1 MKNCIRFH
9 ALTVAAFLAGS
20 LSIAAAQSTSP
31 APRPAAQNQQAAVG
45 PRPDAPKFVITASGE
60 KIPLTSGIEKHVGKV
75 TYLDGP
81 TIIDN
86 RIDSNAILNLESK
99 PLAAKAA
106 EAPAPAPAPEKV
118 AAAATPVARDLKAEL
133 KAAKANYAQAKA
145 ELKAAQKAKDQTAT
159 VTARHDVAAA
169 KDQIA
174 ELNREI
180 AASRKKA
187 AK

>member
-20 LSIAAAQSTSP
+20 LSIATAQTTAP
-31 APRPAAQNQQAAVG
+31 AQRPATQPQQTAVG
-45 PRPDAPKFVITASGE
+45 PRPDAPKFVMTASGE

-106 EAPAPAPAPEKV
+106 EAPAAPAPEKV
-118 AAAATPVARDLKAEL
+118 SEAARPVARDLKAEL
-133 KAAKANYAQAKA
+133 KSAKANYAQAKID
-145 ELKAAQKAKDQTAT
+145 LKSAQKAKDQTAT
-159 VTARHDVAAA
+159 VTARHDLAAA
-169 KDQIA
+169 RDEIA
-174 ELNREI
+174 RLNKEI
-180 AASRKKA
+180 AASKKKA